1 MDRAWLKFFLASL
14 FTAPLAGAQAPTA
27 SPSANPS
34 PSSAPNIATDPKAVF
49 NLSVEMQSYL
59 EPFIYDM
66 KDRKDPFKPFVES
79 IGGPT
84 GEGAFEGPLLPLQRF
99 DMDDLRL
106 IGIIW
111 DVKEPK
117 AMFMD
122 PESKVHI
129 LSRDDRIGK
138 NNGYVAAIRE
148 GEVVV
153 VETIRAKGES
163 ITTSRVL
170 KISR

>member
-1 MDRAWLKFFLASL
+1 LVEVFFSLSLHSASRGSAGTDGFAVREPEPFFGAKYRDRS
-14 FTAPLAGAQAPTA
+14 
-27 SPSANPS
+27 
-34 PSSAPNIATDPKAVF
+34 
-49 NLSVEMQSYL
+49 QSYL